1 MDECGARVWTA
12 QVKCNLGSGSFR
24 WSLYPSPSSQGL
36 SSLSPSVFSHP
47 NYMYPGF
54 TGSAVGGPGL
64 SAPPSTKHRRRPS
77 TSDGGSSSSDDS
89 VDVGLRPRPRRPAK
103 PRTRTNTNS
112 KSVKYQIKS
121 NQIILLAHNIQI
133 TWQNDSAWAGQ
144 LL

>member
-1 MDECGARVWTA
+1 MYYGDNDSLSNYKCGACVYTA

-36 SSLSPSVFSHP
+36 SSLSTSVFSHP

-64 SAPPSTKHRRRPS
+64 SAPSTKHRRRPS
-77 TSDGGSSSSDDS
+77 TSDGGSSSGDDS
-89 VDVGLRPRPRRPAK
+89 VDVGLRPRRPAK
-103 PRTRTNTNS
+103 PRTRTKTNS

-133 TWQNDSAWAGQ
+133 T
-144 LL
+144 